1 MLDFGKPEYEVRCQ
15 YGNDYKHMTAESKK
29 KWYAKVVGDSIEI
42 RTSSMRV
49 NTLVVVESDGTIRLS
64 ANGTMILTKQQI
76 LELATVVQEAINML
90 GSSYIMSALI
100 S

>member
-1 MLDFGKPEYEVRCQ
+1 MLDFGKPEYEKDSTYSKR
-15 YGNDYKHMTAESKK
+15 MAAESKK

-64 ANGTMILTKQQI
+64 ANGTMVLTKEQI
-76 LELATVVQEAINML
+76 VELAIVVQEATSWL
-90 GSSYIMSALI
+90 EKA
-100 S
+100 